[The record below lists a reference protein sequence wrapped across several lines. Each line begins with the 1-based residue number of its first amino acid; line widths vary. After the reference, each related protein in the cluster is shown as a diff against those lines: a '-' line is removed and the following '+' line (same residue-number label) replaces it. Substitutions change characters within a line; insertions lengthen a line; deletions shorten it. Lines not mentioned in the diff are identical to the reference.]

1 MLIDRG
7 AMINLFPYSL
17 FKKMGKS
24 DEKLIKTN
32 ITVNGVGASKS
43 IEPKGVASVELTAV
57 SKTMATTFFVIE
69 VQGNYSVILGWDWIH
84 ANRCVPS
91 TLHQFFIQWV
101 GDDVEVVYADTLAC
115 VAIVDSYLGTHDDV
129 KCLTGLD
136 LSYYDFLCVSKD
148 GSVPVHVKPI
158 ENRLTHT
165 CF

>member
-1 MLIDRG
+1 MLIDG
-7 AMINLFPYSL
+7 GSIINLFPYSL

-101 GDDVEVVYADTLAC
+101 SDDVEVVYADTLAC
-115 VAIVDSYLGTHDDV
+115 VAIADSYLGTHDDV
-129 KCLTGLD
+129 KFLTGLD
-136 LSYYDFLCVSKD
+136 LSYYDFLSVSKD